1 MRRGAAGFTVLE
13 LLTVMAVMGI
23 LAAIAIP
30 GFGYLAAST
39 KVKGASTELY
49 LAMVRARSEAVKRNR
64 AAAVVANAAGWQN
77 GWRIIADANNDGDFD
92 DVAANTDRLVTEQGD
107 LRRVQITLAPACG
120 SPPCTRVVF
129 RPNGRIADNVADG
142 ASPPAFLVT
151 SENQDRKVDLL
162 RCVQADLTGRPYVK
176 QGAC

>member
-13 LLTVMAVMGI
+13 LLTVIAVMGI

-64 AAAVVANAAGWQN
+64 AAAVVAHADGWQAGW
-77 GWRIIADANNDGDFD
+77 RVIADANNDGDFD
-92 DVAANTDRLVTEQGD
+92 DVAANTDRLVSTQGA
-107 LRRVQITLAPACG
+107 LARVTITMAG
-120 SPPCTRVVF
+120 TSVIF
-129 RPNGRIADNVADG
+129 RPTGRISG
-142 ASPPAFLVT
+142 AVPAFQVT
-151 SENQDRKVDLL
+151 SEDQDRKVGLL
-162 RCVQADLTGRPYVK
+162 RCVRTDLTGRPYVK
-176 QGAC
+176 PEACSP